1 MRTWPCHGC
10 GSGSWLW
17 HAFRLWAGNFCL
29 LQAEEK
35 EDEEEKGGAEGEK
48 ENTVPEAR
56 GTLGLPAGTVPIV
69 LNISVD
75 YSVTF
80 LTD

>member
-1 MRTWPCHGC
+1 ME
-10 GSGSWLW
+10 
-17 HAFRLWAGNFCL
+17 RLR
-29 LQAEEK
+29 
-35 EDEEEKGGAEGEK
+35 EEEKGGAEGEK

-75 YSVTF
+75 SSVTF
-80 LTD
+80 LTA